1 MGIEKLMGK
10 FSVGEVHGCR
20 QYILA
25 VYVKAFTIRAW
36 S

>member
-10 FSVGEVHGCR
+10 FSVDEVHGC

-36 S
+36 